1 MNKLALLFVF
11 VQSLVFAN
19 DPVIT
24 LNGDAVIEIYMGSTF
39 VDPGATAYDEE
50 DGEITNSIQ
59 VSGSVDTNTHGTYV
73 LAYNVTDSDG
83 NSAAV
88 VVRTINVVDDARPSH
103 ELTINASLSGDDDVP
118 DVGDTITYE
127 IILSN
132 TGNTD
137 FSEYGADFG
146 TYLTDFNGNSRAL
159 TTPLIFSFS
168 TYGSG
173 SGYSIPGEQ
182 HFYTATYDITQQALD
197 SGGLN
202 LQLNAGGYHPSAHY
216 SSTAVN
222 EFVFGSSTD
231 EIILDGQISANN
243 NQIKKVADPTDNL
256 DAVNKRY
263 VDQRTLEQTIP
274 GQNIG
279 DLLYWNGQSWQKLSA
294 PQEQST
300 LRFCEGQLTWGP
312 CKVDLYVDQP
322 NEQFSGDFRLDYNIL
337 HNGKHPLNMGVII
350 SPTNQ
355 NPNEQDD
362 TVLIS
367 TRPATDI
374 YFYYEDSYH
383 STGPQFEIQ
392 PGKTYYVKLFA
403 DNANNLGRSYS
414 DVVTVSTR
422 FEDQNGNTIY
432 SKTYGDQEWSTQN
445 ADVTTY
451 RDGTDIPRASD
462 SQVFANATTGVYM
475 QTDYG
480 KFYNWYAIM
489 GIHDNDLSTPNKQ
502 FAPEG
507 WHVPS
512 RSEWETLRD
521 YLIANGYNYD
531 GTTTGNKIAKAM
543 AYDWELW
550 SNDDSLGAVGNNPNL
565 NNSSE
570 FNAIPAGQ
578 ISADGA
584 YFNFGI
590 SATFWTRT
598 YDFNN
603 YGQFFSLEY
612 YSPSLNMN
620 TSYLFGRGHS
630 VRFVKD

>member
-1 MNKLALLFVF
+1 
-11 VQSLVFAN
+11 
-19 DPVIT
+19 
-24 LNGDAVIEIYMGSTF
+24 MGSTF
-39 VDPGATAYDEE
+39 VDPGATAFDEE
-50 DGEITNSIQ
+50 DGDISNSIQ

-83 NSAAV
+83 NNASV
-88 VVRTINVVDDARPSH
+88 VVRTINVVDNPKPSH

-137 FSEYGADFG
+137 FFEYGLYYG

-182 HFYTATYDITQQALD
+182 HFYTATFEIYQQALD
-197 SGGLN
+197 SGGLT
-202 LQLNAGGYHPSAHY
+202 LQLNAGGYHPSASY
-216 SSTAVN
+216 YSTAVN
-222 EFVFGSSTD
+222 EFVFGTSSD

-300 LRFCEGQLTWGP
+300 LRFCEGELTWGP
-312 CKVDLYVDQP
+312 CKPQINIINAEFQGNIYVWHIINSNNSNWDEIGFYLSPTNTTPDSNDLVFGESSVENSWSLDGYNYLEFSYEP
-322 NEQFSGDFRLDYNIL
+322 NTDYYIRAYISGDFGINY
-337 HNGKHPLNMGVII
+337 
-350 SPTNQ
+350 S
-355 NPNEQDD
+355 D
-362 TVLIS
+362 TV
-367 TRPATDI
+367 
-374 YFYYEDSYH
+374 
-383 STGPQFEIQ
+383 
-392 PGKTYYVKLFA
+392 
-403 DNANNLGRSYS
+403 
-414 DVVTVSTR
+414 VVTTPSQ
-422 FEDQNGNTIY
+422 DQNGNYIY

-445 ADVTTY
+445 ANVSTY
-451 RDGTDIPRASD
+451 RDGTPIPEVDYNDHST
-462 SQVFANATTGVYM
+462 FYGATTGVYM
-475 QTDYG
+475 QTNYG

-489 GIHDNDLSTPNKQ
+489 GIHDDDPSTPNKH

-512 RSEWETLRD
+512 LAEWETLRD

-543 AYDWELW
+543 ASKYYWEGEYGFGSGDSS
-550 SNDDSLGAVGNNPNL
+550 SNNSSGFNAKPYGRVSGDGVYNSFQTRADFWTATSHQTDYGYIVNL
-565 NNSSE
+565 NN
-570 FNAIPAGQ
+570 
-578 ISADGA
+578 D
-584 YFNFGI
+584 
-590 SATFWTRT
+590 TF
-598 YDFNN
+598 
-603 YGQFFSLEY
+603 
-612 YSPSLNMN
+612 SLNMYQIWISAIGN
-620 TSYLFGRGHS
+620 S